1 LGQSRRCA
9 ASWWDARVGVD
20 GAPPY
25 KGEHAG
31 RRTDPLRARSGPNL
45 LSYTAPRFFSDR
57 ASQDLHLSG
66 GKRRPLEAHS
76 TRVLWEFI
84 GGSSPAA
91 TVEGARRWA
100 HKCLHNKTALYRRVY
115 LAGRQAPSSALQ
127 AGAEGLKQHS
137 RLYSAASTTN
147 ARRFILRREGNYV

>member
-1 LGQSRRCA
+1 MLGSEWTVSHRIRE
-9 ASWWDARVGVD
+9 SMRG
-20 GAPPY
+20 GAPI
-25 KGEHAG
+25 
-31 RRTDPLRARSGPNL
+31 PLEPGPDRISSPIQL
-45 LSYTAPRFFSDR
+45 QGFFSDR

-76 TRVLWEFI
+76 TRVLWESI